1 MIHHEMQKIGADVI
15 SIEQKTYSIYSKD
28 PNDFLFNGM
37 MELLDQY
44 ERMTI
49 AMKLSKGRKARA
61 KDGCKPCGTAPL
73 GYKWIGNEIVVDFN
87 NNLIVEDIFEKY
99 IELKSLQKLKDYCD
113 TKGYKTST
121 GRSFSKQALKIIIE
135 NDFYMGIVTYGG
147 KKTVGEHEIIIQE
160 DVFRKANNILK
171 R

>member
-1 MIHHEMQKIGADVI
+1 M
-15 SIEQKTYSIYSKD
+15 
-28 PNDFLFNGM
+28 
-37 MELLDQY
+37 
-44 ERMTI
+44 
-49 AMKLSKGRKARA
+49 
-61 KDGCKPCGTAPL
+61 
-73 GYKWIGNEIVVDFN
+73 
-87 NNLIVEDIFEKY
+87 
-99 IELKSLQKLKDYCD
+99 QKLKDYCD